1 MPAPSPCNQITSYA
15 FGKENTPGDPRAKKA
30 FAFSM
35 RVAPR
40 PNQPSCPKT
49 RTLLRASLSPV
60 AASHD
65 PPDDT
70 ATDDAQL
77 QEGADDQRSFRSLK
91 ALDEDQLDELAG
103 RIATFPEP
111 VAALAVGIEVARA
124 DGDATG
130 IRKRLFELGIGI
142 VRYGLSVGLAA
153 LASKLGSASAP
164 KPLAEALGRA
174 ARISDGTWCDLTRTA
189 AGALKSYDAPIA
201 QKLAFASQKPLTEI
215 VSARNDFI
223 HRGGSGDN
231 ALDKLMA
238 LLESTD
244 ALLALPLRHVVS
256 VDPPSF
262 EVRMGTP
269 LRGGVWR
276 KTKAPVPD
284 GVEAGMAY
292 IVREDGSWMPLSPYL
307 PLVDKRLVFAD
318 GPHAPGKPWRCVD
331 PESGEHREYQ
341 PIDQAIRKLVG
352 EDKNAPQ
359 KLSDSP
365 RIVGRDPAI
374 GVLTRA
380 AEEAAKGSVR
390 VVLLTGSFGVGRT
403 RLARAI
409 TEASAG
415 FGFGRVI
422 DVTCSAERRTPLR
435 ALRSAIEGAKG
446 LGKLRDAIERAVS
459 VEAAMTRA
467 AIDASIEAIE
477 EALIDASLEE
487 PTVLTVDDGQW
498 ADEHTLGVLRMLAD
512 RAVRKARGKLLVVVT
527 VRDEPNPTAALRRF
541 VGRVEQGV
549 GAGASHV
556 ALEALSMKDASQLVQ
571 NVAPMAREIEKVV
584 VDGAGGVPFFLVQP
598 LLVWN
603 ETGVLVWKDGK
614 WQPRDESILRAAV
627 PGVRDLLR
635 ARLDSFFDPGSDGER
650 AAQHVLACVALYGG
664 GLPGEQLV
672 VAVEAAGTNERAAE
686 QALELLVESGLL
698 VVRGERQ
705 EHGFGQEII
714 RHAALEDLKQKPWFR
729 RVHRGLLE
737 AVSRGEHS
745 AENAPFLA
753 TGYESLGDREE
764 AARWLGSAVASA
776 LAGGAF
782 EQAIEFAERLAKIA
796 KTSAERARAEL
807 FAVDALARAGR
818 AADARERLE
827 RCPLEGV
834 SDMHVCIEARVMTLS
849 IAATLRHLPTDH
861 DPNLV
866 ADADAHGELGLRIET
881 RLAVARLVRGHR
893 GLALAEESI
902 TLTADAPLDLRYR
915 TLAMRLEILSEVDP
929 SDVSRFSRAA
939 EMARIAARDLKSPW
953 AELDAD
959 NYLAMA
965 QSYSGD
971 LAGAI
976 GVFGSIAKRAHDLH
990 FGTLERESLGNIATC
1005 HLRAGNAKSAAETAA
1020 KVVELARGVGDLQ
1033 LVAGA
1038 QSICSGALLELSD
1051 LHGAKV
1057 AADEAIDI
1065 SLAAG
1070 NDYFAA
1076 ITLLRRADIRV
1087 RLGDAGASD
1096 DAALAHARAQH
1107 AADTDLVTRA
1117 EIWSLLHAANTGV
1130 ADALPRLAAALTN
1143 LDQTRP
1149 TLRAPTKRLIDTAR
1163 QTVTCTS
1170 TDG

>member
-1 MPAPSPCNQITSYA
+1 MLVDTIPLES
-15 FGKENTPGDPRAKKA
+15 
-30 FAFSM
+30 
-35 RVAPR
+35 
-40 PNQPSCPKT
+40 PKT
-49 RTLLRASLSPV
+49 RTLLRATLPRV
-60 AASHD
+60 TASHD
-65 PPDDT
+65 PSEDSV
-70 ATDDAQL
+70 TDDSQL
-77 QEGADDQRSFRSLK
+77 QEGAENLRSFHNLRPPK
-91 ALDEDQLDELAG
+91 PLDEDQLDELAG

-124 DGDATG
+124 DGDSTG

-142 VRYGLSVGLAA
+142 VRYGLSVALAA
-153 LASKLGSASAP
+153 LAAKLGSASAP

-189 AGALKSYDAPIA
+189 ANALKSYDAPIA
-201 QKLAFASQKPLTEI
+201 QKLAFASQKPLTEL

-256 VDPPSF
+256 VDPSTF

-269 LRGGVWR
+269 VRAGVWR
-276 KTKAPVPD
+276 KTKAPMPD
-284 GVEAGMAY
+284 GVEVGMAY

-307 PLVDKRLVFAD
+307 PLVDKRLIYAD

-359 KLSDSP
+359 KLSDTP
-365 RIVGRDPAI
+365 RIVGRETAI
-374 GVLTRA
+374 GTLTRA
-380 AEEAAKGSVR
+380 AEESSKGSVR

-409 TEASAG
+409 TDSSAA

-435 ALRSAIEGAKG
+435 SLRSAIEGAKG

-487 PTVLTVDDGQW
+487 QTVLTVDDAQW

-512 RAVRKARGKLLVVVT
+512 RAARKARGALLVVVT

-549 GAGASHV
+549 GSGASHIV
-556 ALEALSMKDASQLVQ
+556 LEALSLKDAAQLVQ

-584 VDGAGGVPFFLVQP
+584 VEGAGGVPFFLVQP

-603 ETGVLVWKDGK
+603 ETGVLVWKEGK
-614 WQPRDESILRAAV
+614 WQPRDESILRSSV

-664 GLPGEQLV
+664 GLPVEQLV
-672 VAVEAAGTNERAAE
+672 AAVEAAGTNDRAAE
-686 QALELLVESGLL
+686 HALELLVESGLL
-698 VVRGERQ
+698 VVRGDRQ

-714 RHAALEDLKQKPWFR
+714 RHAALEDLRQKPWFR

-737 AVSRGEHS
+737 AVSRGEQA

-753 TGYESLGDREE
+753 TGFESLGDRDE
-764 AARWLGSAVASA
+764 AARWLQSAVASA

-782 EQAIEFAERLAKIA
+782 EQAMEFAERMAKMA
-796 KTSAERARAEL
+796 KTSVERAKAEL
-807 FAVDALARAGR
+807 FVVDALVRAGR
-818 AADARERLE
+818 AGEAKDRLE
-827 RCPLEGV
+827 RLPLEGV
-834 SDMHVCIEARVMTLS
+834 TDMHVCLEARVLTLG
-849 IAATLRHLPTDH
+849 IAATLRHLTADH

-866 ADADAHGELGLRIET
+866 ADADALGDKVYRIET
-881 RLAVARLVRGHR
+881 RLAVARLVRGQR
-893 GLALAEESI
+893 GLALAEEAI
-902 TLTADAPLDLRYR
+902 GLANDVTLELRYR
-915 TLAMRLEILSEVDP
+915 ALAMRLEILSEVDP
-929 SDVSRFSRAA
+929 NDLPRFSRAA
-939 EMARIAARDLKSPW
+939 ESARLAARDLKSPW

-959 NYLAMA
+959 NYLAIG
-965 QSYSGD
+965 QVFTGD
-971 LAGAI
+971 FAGAI
-976 GVFGSIAKRAHDLH
+976 PLFESIAKRARELR
-990 FGTLERESLGNIATC
+990 FGTLEREVSINIATC
-1005 HLRAGNAKSAAETAA
+1005 HLRAGNANAAAESALNVA
-1020 KVVELARGVGDLQ
+1020 ESSRGAGDTIL
-1033 LVAGA
+1033 LAGA
-1038 QSICSGALLELSD
+1038 QSVRADALFRKGD
-1051 LHGAKV
+1051 LVNAR
-1057 AADEAIDI
+1057 AAIDEAVGICLH
-1065 SLAAG
+1065 SR
-1070 NDYFAA
+1070 DYRA
-1076 ITLLRRADIRV
+1076 TLSLLRRMEINEGLNQLENAAADAELAKTIAEECSNADHAV
-1087 RLGDAGASD
+1087 RAKVWLAIYARQSGAADAQEKLRLAL
-1096 DAALAHARAQH
+1096 DAAT
-1107 AADTDLVTRA
+1107 AA
-1117 EIWSLLHAANTGV
+1117 GP
-1130 ADALPRLAAALTN
+1130 AL
-1143 LDQTRP
+1143 RP
-1149 TLRAPTKRLIDTAR
+1149 PTKKLVEKA
-1163 QTVTCTS
+1163 QS
-1170 TDG
+1170 LASLP

>member
-1 MPAPSPCNQITSYA
+1 MPFNLIARYV
-15 FGKENTPGDPRAKKA
+15 FGGENTNHRRHGGKKCFGFPA
-30 FAFSM
+30 W
-35 RVAPR
+35 VAPR
-40 PNQPSCPKT
+40 SGPHSSPKT
-49 RTLLRASLSPV
+49 RTLLRATLRPV
-60 AASHD
+60 ASSHD
-65 PPDDT
+65 PSDDT

-77 QEGADDQRSFRSLK
+77 QDGAEDLRTFRSLK
-91 ALDEDQLDELAG
+91 TLDEDQLDELAG

-111 VAALAVGIEVARA
+111 VAALAIGIEVARA

-153 LASKLGSASAP
+153 LASKLGSSSAP
-164 KPLAEALGRA
+164 KPLAESLGRA
-174 ARISDGTWCDLTRTA
+174 ARISDGTWCDLARTT
-189 AGALKSYDAPIA
+189 AGALKPYDAPIA
-201 QKLAFASQKPLTEI
+201 QKLAFASQKPLTEL

-244 ALLALPLRHVVS
+244 ALLVLPLRHVNS

-262 EVRMGTP
+262 EMRMGTP

-276 KTKAPVPD
+276 KTKAPVPE

-292 IVREDGSWMPLSPYL
+292 IVREDGSWMPISPYL

-365 RIVGRDPAI
+365 RIVGREPAI

-390 VVLLTGSFGVGRT
+390 IVLLTGSFGVGRT
-403 RLARAI
+403 RLAHAI
-409 TEASAG
+409 TDASAG

-446 LGKLRDAIERAVS
+446 LGKLRDTIERAVS

-487 PTVLTVDDGQW
+487 PTVLAVDDAQW

-571 NVAPMAREIEKVV
+571 NVAPMAREIEKFV

-603 ETGVLVWKDGK
+603 ETGVLVWKEGK

-705 EHGFGQEII
+705 EHGFGQEIL

-737 AVSRGEHS
+737 AVSRDEQS

-776 LAGGAF
+776 LAAGAF
-782 EQAIEFAERLAKIA
+782 EQGIEFAERLAKLA

-807 FAVDALARAGR
+807 FVVDALVRAGR
-818 AADARERLE
+818 AADARDRLDKVQ
-827 RCPLEGV
+827 LEGL
-834 SDMHVCIEARVMTLS
+834 SDVRVRLDARVLTLS
-849 IAATLRHLPTDH
+849 IAATLKHLSGDH
-861 DPNLV
+861 DPTLV
-866 ADADAHGELGLRIET
+866 ADADAHDELGLRIET
-881 RLAVARLVRGHR
+881 RLAVARLVRGQR
-893 GLALAEESI
+893 GLTLAEEAI
-902 TLTADAPLDLRYR
+902 NLAADAALDLRYR
-915 TLAMRLEILSEVDP
+915 SLAMRLEILSEVDP
-929 SDVSRFSRAA
+929 SDYARFSRAA
-939 EMARIAARDLKSPW
+939 EMARLAAGDLKSPW

-959 NYLAMA
+959 NYLAMG
-965 QSYSGD
+965 QSYTGD
-971 LAGAI
+971 FLGAVN
-976 GVFGSIAKRAHDLH
+976 VFSSIADRAKTLKFGKLH
-990 FGTLERESLGNIATC
+990 REVLVNIATC
-1005 HLRAGNAKSAAETAA
+1005 HLRLGDGTKAAAAA
-1020 KVVELARGVGDLQ
+1020 KLAADTARAAGDLDALTGAQSVCSDALLRVGDLQ
-1033 LVAGA
+1033 A
-1038 QSICSGALLELSD
+1038 
-1051 LHGAKV
+1051 AKA

-1065 SLAAG
+1065 SLAG
-1070 NDYFAA
+1070 GHDYHAA
-1076 ITLLRRADIRV
+1076 VSLLRRAEIRS
-1087 RLGDAGASD
+1087 RQGDAAAVD
-1096 DAALAHARAQH
+1096 DATLARTRALHAEDA
-1107 AADTDLVTRA
+1107 DLVTRA
-1117 EIWSLLHAANTGV
+1117 EIWSLLQAARTGTGDAMV
-1130 ADALPRLAAALTN
+1130 RLADALTLLEN
-1143 LDQTRP
+1143 NRP

-1163 QTVTCTS
+1163 QTLASVSAS
-1170 TDG
+1170 T

>member
-1 MPAPSPCNQITSYA
+1 MKSRVRSKRCGVYPDEGFVVIIPKDAHASTRYAP
-15 FGKENTPGDPRAKKA
+15 
-30 FAFSM
+30 
-35 RVAPR
+35 
-40 PNQPSCPKT
+40 
-49 RTLLRASLSPV
+49 PV
-60 AASHD
+60 AAS
-65 PPDDT
+65 DDT
-70 ATDDAQL
+70 TENTTNDDAPL
-77 QEGADDQRSFRSLK
+77 SDGGEDLRTFRSLK

-111 VAALAVGIEVARA
+111 VAALAIGIEVARA

-142 VRYGLSVGLAA
+142 VRYGLSVALAA
-153 LASKLGSASAP
+153 LATKLGSASAP

-174 ARISDGTWCDLTRTA
+174 ARISDGTWCDLTRNA
-189 AGALKSYDAPIA
+189 AAALKSYDSAIS
-201 QKLAFASQKPLTEI
+201 QKLAFASQKPLTEL

-244 ALLALPLRHVVS
+244 ALLSLPLRHVVS
-256 VDPPSF
+256 LEPATF

-276 KTKAPVPD
+276 KTKAPMPN

-307 PLVDKRLVFAD
+307 PLVDKRLVYAD

-359 KLSDSP
+359 KLSDTP
-365 RIVGRDPAI
+365 RIVGRESAI
-374 GVLTRA
+374 GTLTRA

-403 RLARAI
+403 RLARAM
-409 TEASAG
+409 TDASAG

-487 PTVLTVDDGQW
+487 PTVLAVDDAQW

-512 RAVRKARGKLLVVVT
+512 RAVRKARGKLLVIVT
-527 VRDEPNPTAALRRF
+527 VRDEPNPSAALRRF

-549 GAGASHV
+549 GSGASHLV
-556 ALEALSMKDASQLVQ
+556 LEALSPKEASQLVQ

-603 ETGVLVWKDGK
+603 ETGVLVWKEGK

-664 GLPGEQLV
+664 GLPVEQLV
-672 VAVEAAGTNERAAE
+672 AAVEAAGTNDRAAE

-714 RHAALEDLKQKPWFR
+714 RHAALEDLRQKPWFR

-737 AVSRGEHS
+737 AVSRGEQ
-745 AENAPFLA
+745 ANENAPFLA
-753 TGYESLGDREE
+753 TGYESLGDRDE
-764 AARWLGSAVASA
+764 AARWLHSAVSSA
-776 LAGGAF
+776 LVGGAF
-782 EQAIEFAERLAKIA
+782 EQAIEFAERLGKIA
-796 KTSAERARAEL
+796 KTNAERARGDL
-807 FAVDALARAGR
+807 FVVDALVRAGR
-818 AADARERLE
+818 AAEARERLE
-827 RCPLEGV
+827 RIPLEGV
-834 SDMHVCIEARVMTLS
+834 ADMRVRIEARVLTLG
-849 IAATLRHLPTDH
+849 IAATLRHLSADH
-861 DPNLV
+861 DPHLV
-866 ADADAHGELGLRIET
+866 ADADGLGDAVLRVET
-881 RLAVARLVRGHR
+881 RLAVARLVRGQR
-893 GLALAEESI
+893 GLALAEEAI
-902 TLTADAPLDLRYR
+902 ALTNEASFDLRYR
-915 TLAMRLEILSEVDP
+915 ALATRLEVLIEVDT
-929 SDVSRFSRAA
+929 SDATRLSRAA
-939 EMARIAARDLKSPW
+939 EMARLAARDLKSPW

-959 NYLAMA
+959 NFLACA
-965 QSYSGD
+965 QSYTGD
-971 LAGAI
+971 NVGAI
-976 GVFGSIAKRAHDLH
+976 KGFDSIAKRARDLH
-990 FGTLERESLGNIATC
+990 FGTLEREALGNMATC
-1005 HLRAGNAKSAAETAA
+1005 YLRAGNAKAAAESAA
-1020 KVVELARGVGDLQ
+1020 KVVELARRVGDAQ
-1033 LVAGA
+1033 LIAGA
-1038 QSICSGALLELSD
+1038 QSIRANALLESGD
-1051 LHGAKV
+1051 LHGAKS
-1057 AADEAIDI
+1057 AADEAIEV
-1065 SLAAG
+1065 SSASG
-1070 NDYFAA
+1070 NNYFAA
-1076 ITLLRRADIRV
+1076 ISLLRRADIRV
-1087 RLGDAGASD
+1087 RLGDPSASEDAELARTCAEVAG
-1096 DAALAHARAQH
+1096 DA
-1107 AADTDLVTRA
+1107 DLVLRA
-1117 EIWSLLHAANTGV
+1117 RIWAQLQATTNGV
-1130 ADALPRLAAALTN
+1130 EGALGQLTETLATVESMR
-1143 LDQTRP
+1143 QI
-1149 TLRAPTKRLIDTAR
+1149 LRAPTKRLIENAHQAITTA
-1163 QTVTCTS
+1163 S
-1170 TDG
+1170 GGG

>member
-1 MPAPSPCNQITSYA
+1 MT
-15 FGKENTPGDPRAKKA
+15 
-30 FAFSM
+30 
-35 RVAPR
+35 
-40 PNQPSCPKT
+40 
-49 RTLLRASLSPV
+49 
-60 AASHD
+60 ASHD
-65 PPDDT
+65 PSEDSV
-70 ATDDAQL
+70 TDDSQL
-77 QEGADDQRSFRSLK
+77 QEGAENLRSFHNLRPPK
-91 ALDEDQLDELAG
+91 PLDEDQLDELAG
-103 RIATFPEP
+103 RIAAFPEP

-124 DGDATG
+124 DGDSTG

-142 VRYGLSVGLAA
+142 VRYGLSVALAA
-153 LASKLGSASAP
+153 LAAKLGSASAP

-189 AGALKSYDAPIA
+189 ANALKSYDAPIA
-201 QKLAFASQKPLTEI
+201 QKLAFASQKPLTEL

-256 VDPPSF
+256 VDPSTF

-269 LRGGVWR
+269 VRAGVWR
-276 KTKAPVPD
+276 KTKAPMPD

-307 PLVDKRLVFAD
+307 PLVDKRLIYAD

-359 KLSDSP
+359 KLSDTP
-365 RIVGRDPAI
+365 RIVGRETAI
-374 GVLTRA
+374 GTLTRA
-380 AEEAAKGSVR
+380 AEESSKGSVR

-409 TEASAG
+409 TDSAAA

-435 ALRSAIEGAKG
+435 SLRSAIEGAKG

-487 PTVLTVDDGQW
+487 QTVLTVDDAQW

-512 RAVRKARGKLLVVVT
+512 RAVRKARGALLVVVT

-549 GAGASHV
+549 GSGASHIV
-556 ALEALSMKDASQLVQ
+556 LEALSLKDAAQLVQ

-603 ETGVLVWKDGK
+603 ETGVLVWKEGK
-614 WQPRDESILRAAV
+614 WQPRDESILRSSV

-664 GLPGEQLV
+664 GLPVEQLV
-672 VAVEAAGTNERAAE
+672 AAVEAAGTNDRAAE
-686 QALELLVESGLL
+686 HALELLVESGLL
-698 VVRGERQ
+698 VVRGDRQ

-714 RHAALEDLKQKPWFR
+714 RHAALEDLRQKPWFR

-737 AVSRGEHS
+737 AVSRGEQ
-745 AENAPFLA
+745 ATENAPFLA
-753 TGYESLGDREE
+753 TGFESLGDRDE
-764 AARWLGSAVASA
+764 AARWLQSAVASA

-782 EQAIEFAERLAKIA
+782 EQAIEFAERMAKVA
-796 KTSAERARAEL
+796 KTSVERAKAEL
-807 FAVDALARAGR
+807 FVVDALVRAGR
-818 AADARERLE
+818 TSDAKERLE
-827 RCPLEGV
+827 RIPLEGV
-834 SDMHVCIEARVMTLS
+834 TDVHLRLEARVMTLAL
-849 IAATLRHLPTDH
+849 AATLRHVTADH
-861 DPNLV
+861 DPTLV
-866 ADADAHGELGLRIET
+866 ADADAHGVAVLRVET
-881 RLAVARLVRGHR
+881 RLAVARLVRGQR
-893 GLALAEESI
+893 GLALAEEAI
-902 TLTADAPLDLRYR
+902 GLANDVPPELRYR
-915 TLAMRLEILSEVDP
+915 ALATRLEILSDVDP
-929 SDVSRFSRAA
+929 SDVARFSRAA
-939 EMARIAARDLKSPW
+939 EMARAAAQDIKSAW

-959 NYLAMA
+959 NYLAIA
-965 QSYSGD
+965 QLHAGD
-971 LAGAI
+971 LARAI
-976 GVFGSIAKRAHDLH
+976 SLFESIAARAHTLR
-990 FGTLERESLGNIATC
+990 FGTLERESLTNMATC
-1005 HLRAGNAKSAAETAA
+1005 YVRAGNPKAAAETTA
-1020 KVVELARGVGDLQ
+1020 KVAELARGAGD
-1033 LVAGA
+1033 
-1038 QSICSGALLELSD
+1038 ALLIAGSQSVRANALQQLGELD
-1051 LHGAKV
+1051 AAK
-1057 AADEAIDI
+1057 AAVDEAVGIFLHSRDNRTTL
-1065 SLAAG
+1065 S
-1070 NDYFAA
+1070 
-1076 ITLLRRADIRV
+1076 LLRRMEINEG
-1087 RLGDAGASD
+1087 LNQLE
-1096 DAALAHARAQH
+1096 DAA
-1107 AADTDLVTRA
+1107 
-1117 EIWSLLHAANTGV
+1117 
-1130 ADALPRLAAALTN
+1130 ADAELARTIAEECSNA
-1143 LDQTRP
+1143 DHAV
-1149 TLRAPTKRLIDTAR
+1149 RAKVWLAIYAR
-1163 QTVTCTS
+1163 QTGAA
-1170 TDG
+1170 DGADKLRLALEEAAAAGAALRPPTKKLVEKAQSLLSLP